1 MENINLSI
9 TNKSTLKRRSPLVVY
24 VDENLKENAGF
35 VPSTMLSMINDCIF
49 RCSIIEEANVEA
61 PTIEKVIFD
70 QESVTDMN
78 AVTTYVQDIFNYYK
92 SREVY

>member
-1 MENINLSI
+1 
-9 TNKSTLKRRSPLVVY
+9 
-24 VDENLKENAGF
+24 
-35 VPSTMLSMINDCIF
+35 MIYDCIF

-61 PTIEKVIFD
+61 PTIERVIIFD